1 LAEEKETRFM
11 PGPGQILRELH
22 RLHKHAKDLRTEIDR
37 GPHLLKAH
45 QAKVAKQEDALR
57 EAQESIKKRKVAMHE
72 KEVSLKDKE
81 LQIGKHE
88 KQLNEATSKK
98 EYDALRA
105 EVEADRKAVTK
116 IEDEILDIMGEI
128 ESKTIQAPEL
138 ERAVQRAKEEAA
150 RAVTEIQ
157 SRRDEFTDRLNEVHK
172 SLHEVEA
179 ALPEDIRAQYERL
192 LASRGE
198 DAMSVVHN
206 RTCTACYTEITA
218 QNMQDLS
225 QGLFI
230 LCKNCGRILYL
241 PE

>member
-1 LAEEKETRFM
+1 M
-11 PGPGQILRELH
+11 PGPGQVLRELH

-45 QAKVAKQEDALR
+45 QAKAGKQEDALR
-57 EAQESIKKRKVAMHE
+57 DAQENIKKFKVALHDKEVTLKE
-72 KEVSLKDKE
+72 KE
-81 LQIGKHE
+81 QQTAKHE
-88 KQLNEATSKK
+88 TQLNQATSKK

-105 EVEADRKAVTK
+105 EVDADRKAITK
-116 IEDEILDIMGEI
+116 VEDEILDIMGEI
-128 ESKTIQAPEL
+128 ESRTVQLPEL
-138 ERAVQRAKEEAA
+138 ERSVQRAKEEAV
-150 RAVTEIQ
+150 RAANDIQ
-157 SRRDEFTDRLNEVHK
+157 SRRNEFTDRLNEVHK
-172 SLHEVEA
+172 QLREVEA
-179 ALPEDIRAQYERL
+179 ALPEDIKAQYERL
-192 LASRGE
+192 LAARGE
-198 DAMSVVHN
+198 DAMSAVHG

>member
-1 LAEEKETRFM
+1 MAGHGKT
-11 PGPGQILRELH
+11 LRELH

-45 QAKVAKQEDALR
+45 QAKAAKQEDALR
-57 EAQESIKKRKVAMHE
+57 EAQESIKKFKVAMHE
-72 KEVSLKDKE
+72 KEVTLKDKE
-81 LQIGKHE
+81 LQIAKHE

-105 EVEADRKAVTK
+105 EVDADRRAVTK
-116 IEDEILDIMGEI
+116 IEDEILDVMGEI
-128 ESKTIQAPEL
+128 ESRAIQLPEL
-138 ERAVQRAKEEAA
+138 ERAVQRAKEEAV
-150 RAVTEIQ
+150 RAVSEIQ
-157 SRRDEFTDRLNEVHK
+157 SRRNEFTDRLNEVHQ
-172 SLHEVEA
+172 SLREVEGS
-179 ALPEDIRAQYERL
+179 LPEDIRAQYERL

-198 DAMSVVHN
+198 DAMSAVHN

-225 QGLFI
+225 QGQFI